1 MQPFVSGDAAST
13 LVGGMMFLF
22 VIVAGVVLLCF
33 LLFISPLMIWFNLR
47 RLRKT
52 LHDDLVALRSSVERL
67 AEKSGVAADAEAADA
82 RPETP
87 AVPVAAEPQKPD
99 MIGFSC
105 PECGKFFEGP
115 ATLSGTTYTC
125 PECRIDFHIH

>member
-1 MQPFVSGDAAST
+1 MNAFVPGETST
-13 LVGGMMFLF
+13 LLGGLMFLF
-22 VIVAGVVLLCF
+22 VVVPAVLLLAF
-33 LLFISPLMIWFNLR
+33 LLFISPLMIWLNLR
-47 RLRKT
+47 RMRRA
-52 LHDDLVALRSSVERL
+52 LHDDLTALRNSIERL
-67 AEKSGVAADAEAADA
+67 AEKPGAAADTEAADA
-82 RPETP
+82 QPEPP
-87 AVPVAAEPQKPD
+87 AVPVAAEPPKSD

>member
-1 MQPFVSGDAAST
+1 MQPFASGDAST

-22 VIVAGVVLLCF
+22 VIVAGIVLLCF
-33 LLFISPLMIWFNLR
+33 LLFISPLMIWLNLR

-52 LHDDLVALRSSVERL
+52 LHDDLAALRSSVERV
-67 AEKSGVAADAEAADA
+67 AEKSGAAAADAQ
-82 RPETP
+82 PEPP
-87 AVPVAAEPQKPD
+87 AVPVAAEPPKPD